1 MSKNGVAAPASQ
13 NAIRT
18 VVDAWDMAVQA
29 AKDGASNARA
39 TAGNM
44 VPAAGRFVSR
54 AVYTM
59 SYSLSYGFV
68 FPAAFIAKS
77 MPADNAVMHGLVD
90 GARAANDWVDELKHR
105 EPAAEEEGEA
115 EAPARAK
122 RGRPRAGATT
132 SKSRTKRK
140 SGR

>member
-1 MSKNGVAAPASQ
+1 MSRNGVPAPASQ
-13 NAIRT
+13 QAIRT

-29 AKDGASNARA
+29 AKDGASNAKT
-39 TAGNM
+39 TAGHV

-68 FPAAFIAKS
+68 FPVAFVAKS
-77 MPADNAVMHGLVD
+77 MPADNAIVHGLVD
-90 GARAANDWVDELKHR
+90 GARAASDWVDEIKHR
-105 EPAAEEEGEA
+105 KPEA
-115 EAPARAK
+115 EKPAPAK
-122 RGRPRAGATT
+122 RGRPCAARRAPRSTA
-132 SKSRTKRK
+132 KKK

>member
-1 MSKNGVAAPASQ
+1 MSRNGVAAPASQ

-29 AKDGASNARA
+29 AKDGASNAKT
-39 TAGNM
+39 TAGQM

-54 AVYTM
+54 TVYTL

-68 FPAAFIAKS
+68 FPVVFVAKS

-90 GARAANDWVDELKHR
+90 GARAANDWVDDLTHR
-105 EPAAEEEGEA
+105 KP
-115 EAPARAK
+115 EAPVPSK
-122 RGRPRAGATT
+122 RGRPRT
-132 SKSRTKRK
+132 STASTKKK

>member
-1 MSKNGVAAPASQ
+1 MSRNGVAAPASQ

-18 VVDAWDMAVQA
+18 VVDAWDLAVQA
-29 AKDGASNARA
+29 AKDGASNAKT
-39 TAGNM
+39 TAENI

-68 FPAAFIAKS
+68 FPAVFLAKS
-77 MPADNAVMHGLVD
+77 IPADNAIVHGLVD
-90 GARAANDWVDELKHR
+90 GAHAATDWVHELKHSHQ
-105 EPAAEEEGEA
+105 
-115 EAPARAK
+115 EAPSPAPAK
-122 RGRPRAGATT
+122 RGRPRTRTATN
-132 SKSRTKRK
+132 KKK